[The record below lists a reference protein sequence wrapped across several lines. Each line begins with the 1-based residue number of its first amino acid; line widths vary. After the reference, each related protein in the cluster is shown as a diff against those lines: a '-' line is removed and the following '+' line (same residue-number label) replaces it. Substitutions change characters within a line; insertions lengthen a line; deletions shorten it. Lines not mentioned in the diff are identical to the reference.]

1 MVKIILKKLKSHD
14 TIWHPQSRLV
24 FKSKKEKVV
33 IGRLDE
39 DGEEI
44 EVVDNIIDLCDQWK
58 FNICPSI
65 VESEEEVKEEE
76 VEEEEVEEEEVE
88 EEEVEEVEEE
98 EVEEEEVKEEKK
110 EKEVKEEKKE
120 KEKEVKEDNKKKK
133 KKKED
138 KKEKEVKKDAKKEGA
153 DLHVLL
159 ESVHSLFHDKKQE
172 LESLKEELFQVRKE
186 LSMALESKEK
196 SEAKL
201 AKIREHFL

>member
-76 VEEEEVEEEEVE
+76 DEVEEEEVEEEEVE

-98 EVEEEEVKEEKK
+98 EVEEVKEDKK
-110 EKEVKEEKKE
+110 
-120 KEKEVKEDNKKKK
+120 KEVKEDKKKEVKEDK
-133 KKKED
+133 KKEVKED

>member
-88 EEEVEEVEEE
+88 EEEVEEEEVEEE

-110 EKEVKEEKKE
+110 EKEVKE
-120 KEKEVKEDNKKKK
+120 VKEDKKK

>member
-110 EKEVKEEKKE
+110 EKEVKE
-120 KEKEVKEDNKKKK
+120 VKEDKK

>member
-88 EEEVEEVEEE
+88 EEEVEEEEVKEEEVEEE
-98 EVEEEEVKEEKK
+98 EVEEEEVKKEEVKEEEVKKK
-110 EKEVKEEKKE
+110 EVKKKEVKEES
-120 KEKEVKEDNKKKK
+120 
-133 KKKED
+133 
-138 KKEKEVKKDAKKEGA
+138 KKEGA

-159 ESVHSLFHDKKQE
+159 ESVHSLFHDKNQE

-186 LSMALESKEK
+186 LSMALEAKEK

>member
-58 FNICPSI
+58 FTICPSI

-76 VEEEEVEEEEVE
+76 VEEEEEEVEEVKEDEVEEDEVE
-88 EEEVEEVEEE
+88 EEEVEEVK
-98 EVEEEEVKEEKK
+98 EEEVKEE
-110 EKEVKEEKKE
+110 EVKRK
-120 KEKEVKEDNKKKK
+120 
-133 KKKED
+133 
-138 KKEKEVKKDAKKEGA
+138 KEVKKDAKKEGA

-159 ESVHSLFHDKKQE
+159 ESVHSLFHDKNQE

-186 LSMALESKEK
+186 LSMALEAKEK

>member
-88 EEEVEEVEEE
+88 EEEVEEEEVKEEEVEEE
-98 EVEEEEVKEEKK
+98 EVEEEEVKKEEVKEEEVKKK
-110 EKEVKEEKKE
+110 EVKKKEVKKKEVKKKEVKEES
-120 KEKEVKEDNKKKK
+120 
-133 KKKED
+133 
-138 KKEKEVKKDAKKEGA
+138 KKEGA
-153 DLHVLL
+153 DLHALL
-159 ESVHSLFHDKKQE
+159 ESVHSLFHDKNQE

-186 LSMALESKEK
+186 LSMALEAKEK

>member
-76 VEEEEVEEEEVE
+76 VEEEE
-88 EEEVEEVEEE
+88 E
-98 EVEEEEVKEEKK
+98 EVEEEEVKE
-110 EKEVKEEKKE
+110 VKEDKK
-120 KEKEVKEDNKKKK
+120 KEVKEDKKKEV
-133 KKKED
+133 KED
-138 KKEKEVKKDAKKEGA
+138 KKEKEVKKEGA

>member
-88 EEEVEEVEEE
+88 EEEVEEE

-120 KEKEVKEDNKKKK
+120 KEVKEDKKK

>member
-58 FNICPSI
+58 FTICPSI

-76 VEEEEVEEEEVE
+76 VEEEE
-88 EEEVEEVEEE
+88 EEVEEVK
-98 EVEEEEVKEEKK
+98 EEEVKEE
-110 EKEVKEEKKE
+110 EVKRK
-120 KEKEVKEDNKKKK
+120 
-133 KKKED
+133 
-138 KKEKEVKKDAKKEGA
+138 KEVKKDAKKEGA

-159 ESVHSLFHDKKQE
+159 ESVHSLFHDKNQE

-186 LSMALESKEK
+186 LSMALEAKEK

>member
-88 EEEVEEVEEE
+88 EVEEE

-110 EKEVKEEKKE
+110 EKEVKE
-120 KEKEVKEDNKKKK
+120 VKEDKKK

>member
-76 VEEEEVEEEEVE
+76 VEEEEVEEEEV
-88 EEEVEEVEEE
+88 
-98 EVEEEEVKEEKK
+98 KEEKK
-110 EKEVKEEKKE
+110 EKEVKE
-120 KEKEVKEDNKKKK
+120 VKEDKKK

>member
-76 VEEEEVEEEEVE
+76 VEEEEVEEEE
-88 EEEVEEVEEE
+88 EEVEEE
-98 EVEEEEVKEEKK
+98 EVEEEEVKE
-110 EKEVKEEKKE
+110 VKEDKK
-120 KEKEVKEDNKKKK
+120 KEVKEDKKKEVKEDK
-133 KKKED
+133 KKEVKED
-138 KKEKEVKKDAKKEGA
+138 KKEKEVKKEGA

>member
-76 VEEEEVEEEEVE
+76 VEEEEVEEEEEEVE

-98 EVEEEEVKEEKK
+98 EVEEVKEDKK
-110 EKEVKEEKKE
+110 
-120 KEKEVKEDNKKKK
+120 KEVKEDKKKEVKEDK
-133 KKKED
+133 KKEVKED
-138 KKEKEVKKDAKKEGA
+138 KKEKEVKKEGA

>member
-76 VEEEEVEEEEVE
+76 DEVEEEEVEEEEVE

-98 EVEEEEVKEEKK
+98 EVEEVKEDKK
-110 EKEVKEEKKE
+110 
-120 KEKEVKEDNKKKK
+120 KEVKEDKKKEVKEDK
-133 KKKED
+133 KKEVKED
-138 KKEKEVKKDAKKEGA
+138 KKEKEVKKEGA

>member
-88 EEEVEEVEEE
+88 EEEV
-98 EVEEEEVKEEKK
+98 KEEKK

-120 KEKEVKEDNKKKK
+120 KEVKEDKKK